1 MTLRSRHRLPAWCAL
16 ALIFALGWAGPAKA
30 TEVDLE
36 LVLAVDASGSVDPE
50 EYALQLGGI
59 ATAFRDRA
67 IQDAIASGPLKRI
80 AVNLLVWAEPRQPKD
95 ETGWF
100 VLSTPAEAE
109 VFANLVQALPRT
121 QNGATGLGEGIAA
134 AIRTITGNGLK
145 SRRRVIDVSGDG
157 IEAVPGGLVLE
168 VSEARAMAIANGVT
182 INGLAIETEVY
193 DLLGFY
199 RDNMRTG
206 PGSFVISVRTY
217 EDFATGIRRKLLR
230 EIEYRP
236 EISLNR

>member
-1 MTLRSRHRLPAWCAL
+1 MSAWWPL
-16 ALIFALGWAGPAKA
+16 ALFLALGWAGQARA
-30 TEVDLE
+30 TDVDLE
-36 LVLAVDASGSVDPE
+36 LVLAVDASGSVDAE

-67 IQDAIASGPLKRI
+67 IQEAIASGPLKRI

-100 VLSTPAEAE
+100 ILSTPADAE
-109 VFANLVQALPRT
+109 LFAGLVQALPRT
-121 QNGATGLGEGIAA
+121 QDGATGLGEGIVA
-134 AIRTITGNGLK
+134 AIRAITGNDLK

-168 VSEARAMAIANGVT
+168 VAEARAMAIANGVT

-193 DLLGFY
+193 DLLGY
-199 RDNMRTG
+199 HRDNMRVG

-217 EDFATGIRRKLLR
+217 EDFAAGIRRKLLR
-230 EIEYRP
+230 EIEYQP
-236 EISLNR
+236 EISLSR